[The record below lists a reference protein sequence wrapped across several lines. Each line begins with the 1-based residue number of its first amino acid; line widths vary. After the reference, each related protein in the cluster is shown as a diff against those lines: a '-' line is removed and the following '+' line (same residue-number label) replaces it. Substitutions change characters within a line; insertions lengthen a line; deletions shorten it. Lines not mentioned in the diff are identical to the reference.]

1 VFTGGGIDPILA
13 DGMIAAQL
21 ADSYGRISSDQIACG
36 LFLLSLGV
44 RYPLRKHAGE
54 KIISASLAR
63 CGCNMG
69 LKEPRSIYGQANI
82 PIPRRI
88 GCTAYKLPRPPCCW
102 RMFGLA
108 H

>member
-1 VFTGGGIDPILA
+1 MFTGGGIDPILA

-21 ADSYGRISSDQIACG
+21 AGSHGRIPNDQIACG
-36 LFLLSLGV
+36 LFLLSPGV
-44 RYPLRKHAGE
+44 RYPLTRMLQK
-54 KIISASLAR
+54 KLILAR
-63 CGCNMG
+63 CGCNIG
-69 LKEPRSIYGQANI
+69 LKEPRSIYDQANI

-102 RMFGLA
+102 RMFELA